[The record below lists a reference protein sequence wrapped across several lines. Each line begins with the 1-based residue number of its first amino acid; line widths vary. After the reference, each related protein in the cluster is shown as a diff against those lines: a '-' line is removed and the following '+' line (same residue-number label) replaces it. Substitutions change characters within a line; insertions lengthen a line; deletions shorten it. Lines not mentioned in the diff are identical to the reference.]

1 MGFIIVLVQYKTDK
15 NNVQYLSVESQVINM
30 ASHNRSR
37 VVKSSMFN
45 LGL

>member
-1 MGFIIVLVQYKTDK
+1 MSFIIVLVQYKTNK

-30 ASHNRSR
+30 ASHNKSR

-45 LGL
+45 LGP